1 MDTFLNIGRAAEFL
15 GVSQASL
22 RAWSNDGRLPVYRTP
37 GGQRRFRVEDLE
49 AFVSSMRQ
57 TGRPRAAA

>member
-1 MDTFLNIGRAAEFL
+1 MDTFLNIGRAADFL

-49 AFVSSMRQ
+49 AFVASMRQ
-57 TGRPRAAA
+57 SGRPRAAA